1 MGENE
6 SLRDEKHFY
15 RCAYATPVPFPGCL
29 RALLTQVF
37 RQSVLEIC
45 NFNPVY
51 ARLSLPSALL
61 LSLSTVFING
71 LLYHAAVCPVAANV
85 LAVLIEHGL

>member
-1 MGENE
+1 M
-6 SLRDEKHFY
+6 
-15 RCAYATPVPFPGCL
+15 
-29 RALLTQVF
+29 
-37 RQSVLEIC
+37 LEIC